1 MGRFGVLRWLGVAL
15 LALAWLPAAWSA
27 HAYAQFGDIKYP
39 AGFHHF
45 DYVNLKAPKGG
56 DFSLVA
62 PVIANNF
69 DKYNPFTLKGT
80 SPPGLTTLMFE
91 TLLTGNFEEPS
102 TAYGLLADDVAV
114 ASDGLSVTFHLNT
127 KARFNNGDAV
137 LAADVKHSFDV
148 LTSKQVSPQ
157 YPAYFGGVSAV
168 KVLDERTIRFEFK
181 RPDKELPLIVG
192 SLPVFSHKWGVVNG
206 KAKPFDEVVMEEPIT
221 SGPYRIGPVNSGRD
235 ITYVRDPQYW
245 GADLNVRRGQ
255 YNFDRVTYRMYL
267 DNVAAFEGF
276 KAGEF
281 DFIES
286 YVSKDWVRQY
296 KGARFDS
303 GELVKKTLPHR
314 NAANFQGFI
323 FNTRLD
329 KFKDPRVRE
338 AIGLAMDFEW
348 MNRQLFYGIY
358 KRINS
363 FFTNSDYEAKGLPG
377 PDELAL
383 LEPLRA
389 KLPAAV
395 FAQPVPQPPNTNP
408 PGSLRDNLRRAR
420 DLLAAAGWT
429 YRDGQ
434 LRNAKGDPFTIEF
447 LDNSP
452 NMGRVVTP
460 MIRNLE
466 KLGIQAS
473 YRVVDYAVY
482 EKRMKKFDYEMES
495 LALPGQE
502 VPGSEL
508 RQYYHS
514 SMANV
519 EGSDNLMGVSD
530 PAVDALIEKVTTA
543 RNKPEL
549 IVATRA
555 LDRVLRHKHLA
566 VMHWYSNTFRVA
578 WRGGRFGQ
586 PAVIPPHYRP
596 EAWALSCWW
605 RQ

>member
-1 MGRFGVLRWLGVAL
+1 MRRFGIRPWLGGAL
-15 LALAWLPAAWSA
+15 LALVCLPSAWAA

-80 SPPGLTTLMFE
+80 SPPGLTNLMFE

-102 TAYGLLADDVAV
+102 TAYGLLADDVTV
-114 ASDGLSVTFHLNT
+114 APDGLSVTFHLNP
-127 KARFNNGDAV
+127 KARFNNGDPV
-137 LAADVKHSFDV
+137 LAADVKHSFDM
-148 LTSKQVSPQ
+148 LNSKQASPQ
-157 YPAYFGGVSAV
+157 YPAYFGGVSGV

-181 RPDKELPLIVG
+181 RADKELPLIVG

-206 KAKPFDEVVMEEPIT
+206 KLKPFDEIVMEEPIT

-235 ITYVRDPQYW
+235 ITYVRDPRYW

-296 KGARFDS
+296 KGPRFDS

-323 FNTRLD
+323 FNTRLS

-363 FFTNSDYEAKGLPG
+363 FFTNSDYEAKGLPDK
-377 PDELAL
+377 DELAL

-389 KLPAAV
+389 KLPPAV
-395 FAQPVPQPPNTNP
+395 FNQPVPQPPTTNP

-434 LRNAKGDPFTIEF
+434 LRNAKGEPFTIEF

-452 NMGRVVTP
+452 SMGRVVTP

-482 EKRMKKFDYEMES
+482 EKRMKHFDYEMES

-519 EGSDNLMGVSD
+519 EGSDNLMGVAD
-530 PAVDALIEKVTTA
+530 PAVDALIDKVATA

-555 LDRVLRHKHLA
+555 LDRVLRHQRLA

-586 PAVIPPHYRP
+586 PTTIPPHYRP